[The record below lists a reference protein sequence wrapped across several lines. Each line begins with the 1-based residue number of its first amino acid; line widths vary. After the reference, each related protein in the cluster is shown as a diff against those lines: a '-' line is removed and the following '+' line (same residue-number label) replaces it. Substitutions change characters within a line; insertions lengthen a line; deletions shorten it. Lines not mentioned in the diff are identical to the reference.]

1 MENKTESELIVRDY
15 LARQRTQLANDR
27 TLLSYIRT
35 SLYFL
40 VSGTAL
46 IKVEDLENVKEFGY
60 LSFAISLILVLLG
73 FFNFFKIRKRLK
85 KGHYFKM

>member
-1 MENKTESELIVRDY
+1 MEKESENELIVRDY
-15 LARQRTQLANDR
+15 LARQRTKMANDR

-46 IKVEDLENVKEFGY
+46 VKVEGLANIKEFGY
-60 LSFAISLILVLLG
+60 LSFGISLIFLIMG
-73 FFNFFKIRKRLK
+73 FTNFFSIRRKIQ
-85 KGHYFKM
+85 KGHYAKM